1 MKAWLEEYGLI
12 IVGIIVVAALVAL
25 AVYTS
30 TKGQKNAAGAF
41 NGFTNKSN
49 TILENNGVTTNSSTL
64 PEDWEA
70 NGGSSGSSSSSST
83 TNTST
88 TE

>member
-30 TKGQKNAAGAF
+30 STGQKKAAGAF
-41 NGFTNKSN
+41 NGFTNKADG
-49 TILENNGVTTNSSTL
+49 ILNENDIDTSDESMCG
-64 PEDWEA
+64 
-70 NGGSSGSSSSSST
+70 SGSEDSDSG
-83 TNTST
+83 NKG
-88 TE
+88 E

>member
-30 TKGQKNAAGAF
+30 STGQKKAAGAF
-41 NGFTNKSN
+41 NGFTNKADG
-49 TILENNGVTTNSSTL
+49 ILNENDIDTSDESM
-64 PEDWEA
+64 
-70 NGGSSGSSSSSST
+70 GGSGGSDSEDSGSGKS
-83 TNTST
+83 
-88 TE
+88 

>member
-49 TILENNGVTTNSSTL
+49 TILDKNGVDTTGNTSL
-64 PEDWEA
+64 PSDWEA
-70 NGGSSGSSSSSST
+70 NGGNTGGASGESK
-83 TNTST
+83 
-88 TE
+88 